1 MIRHADAQW
10 NGSVKE
16 GTGHVK
22 VETGALD
29 SSYSF
34 RSRFVGGG
42 ETNPEELLGAA
53 HAACFSMALSGV
65 LTKEGH
71 PPTSIH
77 TKASVHI
84 DPVEGGFAITK
95 IELETEGVVPGIDQ
109 AAFEAAAAGAK
120 AGCPLSKALAA
131 VPISLKTSFKAS

>member
-1 MIRHADAQW
+1 M
-10 NGSVKE
+10 
-16 GTGHVK
+16 K

-29 SSYSF
+29 SPYSF

-42 ETNPEELLGAA
+42 ETNPEELLGAS

-71 PPTSIH
+71 PPASIH

-131 VPISLKTSFKAS
+131 VPITLKTSFKAG